1 LNNNNQRLIQ
11 SVQRA
16 IQIIDCFDSMD
27 KQLSLS
33 EISERVGLNI
43 STVHGILQTLLFYS
57 YIDKAPESG
66 RYKLGLK
73 FLEKGILVSES
84 LDLREVGHPYL
95 KIITEKYQ
103 ETSHLCLYQHGGV
116 YCIHKME
123 PPQGYLIMSSKVG
136 RKLPIHATA
145 SGKVIISHLSES
157 ELNKVLSPGLTKMTE
172 NTITQLDRLHQC
184 LAQIRQQGF
193 SVEDEEA
200 ELGAYSIAA
209 PIRNHQGRVFGTIS
223 LSGPVV
229 RIKANKDL
237 IVSDLLE
244 LAGNISLEFG
254 YHQT

>member
-1 LNNNNQRLIQ
+1 MNNNNQRLIQ